1 MAVLLWHR
9 CTGVTW
15 HGAVAFDGKRQNVS
29 SGNGAVPAVR
39 VCGFQMY
46 INDFRKRLKM
56 KDAPETPG
64 DFDMILQNA
73 EGIKKQIYFS
83 NPEVE
88 QNNAILE
95 ELETLQMR

>member
-1 MAVLLWHR
+1 VKSL
-9 CTGVTW
+9 
-15 HGAVAFDGKRQNVS
+15 
-29 SGNGAVPAVR
+29 
-39 VCGFQMY
+39 
-46 INDFRKRLKM
+46 

-73 EGIKKQIYFS
+73 EGKKQIYFS

-95 ELETLQMR
+95 ELKLCRCDKYEFDLP

>member
-1 MAVLLWHR
+1 
-9 CTGVTW
+9 
-15 HGAVAFDGKRQNVS
+15 
-29 SGNGAVPAVR
+29 
-39 VCGFQMY
+39 
-46 INDFRKRLKM
+46 M

-64 DFDMILQNA
+64 DFDMTKC
-73 EGIKKQIYFS
+73 GRDKKQIYFS

>member
-1 MAVLLWHR
+1 
-9 CTGVTW
+9 
-15 HGAVAFDGKRQNVS
+15 
-29 SGNGAVPAVR
+29 
-39 VCGFQMY
+39 
-46 INDFRKRLKM
+46 M
-56 KDAPETPG
+56 KDAETPG

-95 ELETLQMR
+95 ELETFADAINTNSTYRDLGTSHRSITSCPNNRLF